1 MNDFIAM
8 LKKIKPN
15 VDFEN
20 EDALVDD
27 GILESLDIITIIAE
41 IADKYDVIIPS
52 DEITSDNFN
61 SAETLYELVE
71 DLK

>member
-27 GILESLDIITIIAE
+27 GILESLDSITIIAE

-61 SAETLYELVE
+61 SAEALYELVE

>member
-8 LKKIKPN
+8 LKKIKLN

-61 SAETLYELVE
+61 SAEALYELVE

>member
-61 SAETLYELVE
+61 STEALYELVE

>member
-20 EDALVDD
+20 EYALVDD

-61 SAETLYELVE
+61 SAEALYELVE

>member
-41 IADKYDVIIPS
+41 IAAQYDVIIPS

-61 SAETLYELVE
+61 SAEALYELVE